1 MNDKTSAKGR
11 RWGQKVDGVN
21 ELNKN
26 VFSPLQD
33 VECHSRRFLVSD
45 A

>member
-1 MNDKTSAKGR
+1 MGAE
-11 RWGQKVDGVN
+11 KVDGVN

-26 VFSPLQD
+26 VFSLLQD
-33 VECHSRRFLVSD
+33 VEHHSRRILVSD